1 MIEYPD
7 HGSILKHKHLT
18 KICVQTKSLS
28 NLRIINYQN
37 NGDNIMQILLIHSD
51 HIEYQV
57 KKKTPVAETIDED
70 MHKGSMD
77 EALTVFI
84 AVEKADET
92 DPKKAV
98 VASIDEIKKVAG
110 QVKAGNIMLYPYA
123 HLSSSLS
130 SPKVAVQVLKDM
142 ENALKGEYNVKR
154 APFGFYKAFEIK
166 CKGHPLSELSRTIRV
181 EGEATPDGTASAVS
195 TAPAPGKEEVISEA
209 IKAEEKAKSYW
220 HILTTDGKLHS
231 FDDFDF
237 TGHDNL
243 RKFKDYEVSKSRAV
257 DRTPPHVELMRRLE
271 IADYE
276 PGSDSGNMRF
286 YPKGRLIKSLLEAY
300 VLDRSALMGA
310 MEVETPLM
318 YDMNHPTLKKYLDR
332 FPARQYS
339 IEADKKSL
347 FLRFAACFGQ
357 FLMNHD
363 MTISY
368 RDLPLKMIE
377 MTRYS
382 FRKEQS
388 GELVGLR
395 RLRAFTMPDMHTLA
409 SDMEQAIIEF
419 GEQYNMCM
427 SVLDTMGLGLEDYE
441 VAIRFTRDF
450 YKENKEFITELAR
463 AVDKPVIV
471 EMWDER
477 FFYFVL
483 KFEFNFIDALDKASA
498 LSTVQIDVENAQ
510 RYDINYIDRQG
521 EAKRPTILHCS
532 PSGAIERIIY
542 GLLEKQYMQAQ
553 AGKVPM
559 LPVWLSPTQVRVI
572 PVTERHMEA
581 AGEVAQMLGCR
592 VDIDDRAETVSKK
605 IRDAGM
611 EWIPYVVVLGDEE
624 FASGDLSVTVRSES
638 QPKKP
643 KQVKMKAWDLSVMV
657 QTNIGGLPYKGLALP
672 VYLSARPKFL

>member
-1 MIEYPD
+1 MGMEIKMYT
-7 HGSILKHKHLT
+7 I
-18 KICVQTKSLS
+18 QTKSLS
-28 NLRIINYQN
+28 NLSIIIIKNS
-37 NGDNIMQILLIHSD
+37 GDNTMQILLIHSD
-51 HIEYQV
+51 HIEYEV
-57 KKKTPVAETIDED
+57 KKKTPVAETIEED
-70 MHKGSMD
+70 MRQGSLD

-84 AVEKADET
+84 AVEKADES
-92 DPKKAV
+92 DPAGA
-98 VASIDEIKKVAG
+98 VASTVEEIQNVAG
-110 QVKAGNIMLYPYA
+110 QVKAENIMLYPYA

-130 SPKVAVQVLKDM
+130 SPKVAVQVLKDL
-142 ENALKGEYNVKR
+142 EAALKDEFNVKR

-166 CKGHPLSELSRTIRV
+166 CKGHPLSELSRTISV
-181 EGEATPDGTASAVS
+181 GEEGAAQ
-195 TAPAPGKEEVISEA
+195 TAPTKVSAPAGEKEEVISEA

-220 HILTTDGKLHS
+220 HILTPDGELHT

-243 RKFKDYEVSKSRAV
+243 RKFRDYEVSKSRAV

-286 YPKGRLIKSLLEAY
+286 YPKGRLIKSLLENY
-300 VLDRSALMGA
+300 VLDRSAAMGA

-377 MTRYS
+377 LTRYS

-409 SDMEQAIIEF
+409 ADMEQAVMEF
-419 GEQYNMCM
+419 GQQYDMCI
-427 SVLDTMGLGLEDYE
+427 SVLDAMGLGLDDYE

-450 YKENKEFITELAR
+450 YEENREFITELAR
-463 AVDKPVIV
+463 VVDKPVLI

-483 KFEFNFIDALDKASA
+483 KFEFNYIDALDKASA
-498 LSTVQIDVENAQ
+498 LSTVQIDVENAE
-510 RYDINYIDRQG
+510 RYGINYIDQEG

-542 GLLEKQYMQAQ
+542 GLLEKNHMLAE
-553 AGKVPM
+553 AGGVPM

-572 PVTERHMEA
+572 PVAERHREA
-581 AGEVAQMLGCR
+581 AEEVAVMLGCR
-592 VDIDDRAETVSKK
+592 VDIDDRDETVGKK
-605 IRDAGM
+605 IRDAGR
-611 EWIPYVVVLGDEE
+611 EWIPYVAVLGDEE
-624 FASGDLSVTVRSES
+624 FQSGELTVNIRSES

-643 KQVKMKAWDLSVMV
+643 KQVKMQAWDLSARV
-657 QTNIGGLPYKGLALP
+657 QAEIAGMPYKGLALP
-672 VYLSARPKFL
+672 MYLSMRPRFL